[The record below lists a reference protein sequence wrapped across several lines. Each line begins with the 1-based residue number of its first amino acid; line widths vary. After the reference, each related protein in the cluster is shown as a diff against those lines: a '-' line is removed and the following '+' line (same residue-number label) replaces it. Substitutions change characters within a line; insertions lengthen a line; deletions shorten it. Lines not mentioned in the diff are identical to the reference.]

1 MIQMNIRNELNY
13 WIKRKNLQYE
23 IHNKKMMKL
32 LIELEML
39 EKMFESDWKNE
50 EDREVMIE
58 TLKEIDFE

>member
-1 MIQMNIRNELNY
+1 MNIRNELNY
-13 WIKRKNLQYE
+13 WIQRKNLQYE
-23 IHNKKMMKL
+23 IQNRKMMKL
-32 LIELEML
+32 LLELEIL

>member
-1 MIQMNIRNELNY
+1 MNIRNELNY